1 MKIIGLDVGT
11 KRIGVAKA
19 DSKVKIAL
27 AGGYIKV
34 DGTELSKLAAL
45 ARTYGANL
53 FVVGL
58 PRSNDGNETKQSLY
72 ARNFARAL
80 NQAVPQ
86 ARVVMQDESLTSVE
100 AEERLKMRGRPY
112 EKGDIDAEAATIILQ
127 DFLER
132 NLSKVSSAKAGAAAA
147 GVAAATTTANPKSGQ
162 KIPDFGSKSAQN
174 QSSRPKSGTNSP
186 DLAAGS
192 QSGAGNQAGGR
203 SNTSNQASAGE
214 RVVNLKQEKP
224 AKKHRAAK
232 ITAWILLFLLV
243 LGGGGIAAYTYL
255 NQPVDPGCGE
265 VCTQITFTVEEGQ
278 STGEIAENL
287 YHAGLVR
294 NSLAFQAYYYLH
306 YLGQPLKTGEYTL
319 NGGMGPAQII
329 ETLIAGPQAA
339 VFSFTF
345 LPGENIFD
353 FRAKLLEQGYSDE
366 AITAGLEADYDHP
379 VLAGKPA
386 DASLEG
392 YLYGETYE
400 FYVGESVENI
410 ITKMLDQLYSV
421 VQANDLENKFAAQ
434 GLDLFQGITLASI
447 VQKEANNATDYAKVA
462 QVFYSRLSQGISLG
476 SDITVQYALDL
487 VDPERTTYT
496 DNAAALG
503 IDSPYNTR
511 LYTGLTPGPVSNPG
525 ESALV
530 ATANPADT
538 DYLFFLTGDDGMMY
552 YSHTDAEHQENIAN
566 HCQELCAVA
575 L

>member
-1 MKIIGLDVGT
+1 
-11 KRIGVAKA
+11 
-19 DSKVKIAL
+19 
-27 AGGYIKV
+27 
-34 DGTELSKLAAL
+34 
-45 ARTYGANL
+45 
-53 FVVGL
+53 
-58 PRSNDGNETKQSLY
+58 
-72 ARNFARAL
+72 
-80 NQAVPQ
+80 
-86 ARVVMQDESLTSVE
+86 
-100 AEERLKMRGRPY
+100 MRGRPY

-132 NLSKVSSAKAGAAAA
+132 NLSKISSAKAGAAAA
-147 GVAAATTTANPKSGQ
+147 TV
-162 KIPDFGSKSAQN
+162 SKS
-174 QSSRPKSGTNSP
+174 STKTS
-186 DLAAGS
+186 DLAVGGQARTDNQASTG
-192 QSGAGNQAGGR
+192 QSRTGNQASTGQ
-203 SNTSNQASAGE
+203 SSTNNQASAGE
-214 RVVNLKQEKP
+214 RVVNLKQAKP
-224 AKKHRAAK
+224 AKKHRATK

-243 LGGGGIAAYTYL
+243 LSGGGVAAYTYL
-255 NQPVDPGCGE
+255 NQPVDPGCE
-265 VCTQITFTVEEGQ
+265 EMCTQITFTVEEGQ

-287 YHAGLVR
+287 YRAGLVR
-294 NSLAFQAYYYLH
+294 SSLAFQAYYYLH

-353 FRAKLLEQGYSDE
+353 FREKLLEQGYSDE

-462 QVFYSRLSQGISLG
+462 QVFYKRLSQGISLG

-496 DNAAALG
+496 DNAAALS

>member
-132 NLSKVSSAKAGAAAA
+132 NLSKVSSAKAG
-147 GVAAATTTANPKSGQ
+147 VAAATV
-162 KIPDFGSKSAQN
+162 SKS
-174 QSSRPKSGTNSP
+174 STKTP
-186 DLAAGS
+186 DLAVG
-192 QSGAGNQAGGR
+192 GQAG
-203 SNTSNQASAGE
+203 TSNQASTGNQSSAGQSSTGNQSSAGE
-214 RVVNLKQEKP
+214 RVVNLKQTKP
-224 AKKHRAAK
+224 VKKHRAAK

-243 LGGGGIAAYTYL
+243 LGGGGVAAYTYL
-255 NQPVDPGCGE
+255 NQPVDPGCE
-265 VCTQITFTVEEGQ
+265 EMCTQITFTVEEGQ

-287 YHAGLVR
+287 YRAGLVR
-294 NSLAFQAYYYLH
+294 SSLAFQAYYYLH

-353 FRAKLLEQGYSDE
+353 FREKLLEQGYSDE

-410 ITKMLDQLYSV
+410 IIKMLDQLYSV
-421 VQANDLENKFAAQ
+421 VQANDLENKFATQ

-462 QVFYSRLSQGISLG
+462 QVFYKRLSQGISLG

-496 DNAAALG
+496 DNAAALS

-511 LYTGLTPGPVSNPG
+511 LYKGLTPGPVSNPG

>member
-147 GVAAATTTANPKSGQ
+147 ATHLAASDTRAGATAATTTATPKS
-162 KIPDFGSKSAQN
+162 
-174 QSSRPKSGTNSP
+174 
-186 DLAAGS
+186 
-192 QSGAGNQAGGR
+192 GR

-224 AKKHRAAK
+224 TKKHRAAK

-243 LGGGGIAAYTYL
+243 LGGGGVAAYTYL
-255 NQPVDPGCGE
+255 NQPVDPGCE
-265 VCTQITFTVEEGQ
+265 EMCTQITFTVEEGQ

-287 YHAGLVR
+287 YRAGLVR
-294 NSLAFQAYYYLH
+294 SSLAFQAYYYLH

-353 FRAKLLEQGYSDE
+353 FREKLLEQGYSDE

-410 ITKMLDQLYSV
+410 IIKMLDQLYSV

-447 VQKEANNATDYAKVA
+447 VQKEANNATDYAQVA
-462 QVFYSRLSQGISLG
+462 QVFYKRLSQGISLG

-511 LYTGLTPGPVSNPG
+511 LYKGLTPGPVSNPG

>member
-147 GVAAATTTANPKSGQ
+147 GAHVVAADARAGAAAAATAATPKSGQ
-162 KIPDFGSKSAQN
+162 
-174 QSSRPKSGTNSP
+174 
-186 DLAAGS
+186 
-192 QSGAGNQAGGR
+192 

-462 QVFYSRLSQGISLG
+462 QVFYKRLSQGISLG

>member
-132 NLSKVSSAKAGAAAA
+132 NLSKISGVKAGAAAA
-147 GVAAATTTANPKSGQ
+147 TV
-162 KIPDFGSKSAQN
+162 SKS
-174 QSSRPKSGTNSP
+174 STKTP
-186 DLAAGS
+186 DLAVGVQAGTS
-192 QSGAGNQAGGR
+192 NQASAGQSSTG
-203 SNTSNQASAGE
+203 NQASAGE
-214 RVVNLKQEKP
+214 RVVNLKQAKP

-243 LGGGGIAAYTYL
+243 LGGGGVAAYTYL
-255 NQPVDPGCGE
+255 NQPVDPGCE
-265 VCTQITFTVEEGQ
+265 EMCTQITFTVEEGQ

-294 NSLAFQAYYYLH
+294 NSLAFQTYYYLH

-353 FRAKLLEQGYSDE
+353 FREKLLEQGYSDE

-462 QVFYSRLSQGISLG
+462 QVFYKRLSQGISLG

-487 VDPERTTYT
+487 VDPERITYT

-503 IDSPYNTR
+503 IDSLYNTR

>member
-147 GVAAATTTANPKSGQ
+147 ASDTRAGAHVVAADAKAGAAAATTAATPKS
-162 KIPDFGSKSAQN
+162 
-174 QSSRPKSGTNSP
+174 
-186 DLAAGS
+186 
-192 QSGAGNQAGGR
+192 GR

-224 AKKHRAAK
+224 TKKHRAAK

-319 NGGMGPAQII
+319 KGGMGPAQII

-353 FRAKLLEQGYSDE
+353 FREKLLEQGYSDE

-462 QVFYSRLSQGISLG
+462 QVFYKRLSQGISLG

-503 IDSPYNTR
+503 VDSPYNTR

>member
-147 GVAAATTTANPKSGQ
+147 ATHLAASDTRAGATAATAATPKS
-162 KIPDFGSKSAQN
+162 
-174 QSSRPKSGTNSP
+174 
-186 DLAAGS
+186 
-192 QSGAGNQAGGR
+192 GR
-203 SNTSNQASAGE
+203 SNTSNQASAGQSSAGDQISAGE
-214 RVVNLKQEKP
+214 RVVDLKQEKP
-224 AKKHRAAK
+224 TKKHRAAK

-353 FRAKLLEQGYSDE
+353 FREKLLEQGYSDE

-462 QVFYSRLSQGISLG
+462 QVFYKRLSQGISLG
-476 SDITVQYALDL
+476 SDITVQYVLA
-487 VDPERTTYT
+487 TYT

-552 YSHTDAEHQENIAN
+552 YSHTDAEHQENIAS

>member
-132 NLSKVSSAKAGAAAA
+132 NLSKISSAKAGAAAA
-147 GVAAATTTANPKSGQ
+147 TV
-162 KIPDFGSKSAQN
+162 SKS
-174 QSSRPKSGTNSP
+174 STKTP
-186 DLAAGS
+186 DLAVGGQAGTS
-192 QSGAGNQAGGR
+192 NQASAGQSNTGNQASTGQ
-203 SNTSNQASAGE
+203 SSTNNQASAGE

-243 LGGGGIAAYTYL
+243 LGGGGVAAYTYL

-329 ETLIAGPQAA
+329 ETLITGPQAA

-353 FRAKLLEQGYSDE
+353 FREKLLEQGYSDE

-462 QVFYSRLSQGISLG
+462 QVFYKRLSQGISLG

>member
-27 AGGYIKV
+27 AGGYLNV
-34 DGTELSKLAAL
+34 DGTEMAKLAAL
-45 ARTYGANL
+45 ARTYGADL

-58 PRSNDGNETKQSLY
+58 PRSNDGNETKQSLF

-132 NLSKVSSAKAGAAAA
+132 SLTKTSVAAAA
-147 GVAAATTTANPKSGQ
+147 TESAARPTPAKAQRQSASRTTQRSQTRP
-162 KIPDFGSKSAQN
+162 
-174 QSSRPKSGTNSP
+174 QSQPTTQ
-186 DLAAGS
+186 S
-192 QSGAGNQAGGR
+192 QSETAPTA
-203 SNTSNQASAGE
+203 APEE
-214 RVVNLKQEKP
+214 RIVDLQQTKP
-224 AKKHRAAK
+224 APKHRGGK
-232 ITAWILLFLLV
+232 ILAWLIVILLI
-243 LGGGGIAAYTYL
+243 LGGGGTAAYLYF
-255 NQPVDPGCGE
+255 NQPVDPDCAGNCAE
-265 VCTQITFTVEEGQ
+265 VVFTVSEGQ
-278 STGEIAENL
+278 STGDIASNL
-287 YHAGLVR
+287 ADAGLVR
-294 NSLAFQAYYYLH
+294 NNLAFQAYYYLNFW
-306 YLGQPLKTGEYTL
+306 GQSLKSGEYTL
-319 NGGMGPAQII
+319 NNGMDPRAII
-329 ETLIAGPQAA
+329 EILVAGPQAK

-353 FRAKLLEQGYSDE
+353 FRDKLLAQGYSE
-366 AITAGLEADYDHP
+366 EEINAGLAATYDHP

-400 FYVGESVENI
+400 FYVGESVEKI
-410 ITKMLDQLYSV
+410 ITTMLDQIYEV
-421 VQANDLENKFAAQ
+421 VQANDLENKFAAR
-434 GLDLFQGITLASI
+434 GLNLYQGITLASI

-462 QVFYSRLSQGISLG
+462 QVFYSRLAQGVSLG

-496 DNAAALG
+496 DNAAALS

-552 YSHTDAEHQENIAN
+552 YSHTDAEHQENIVN
-566 HCQELCAVA
+566 HCQELCAAA

>member
-147 GVAAATTTANPKSGQ
+147 GAHVVAADARAGAAAAATAATPKS
-162 KIPDFGSKSAQN
+162 
-174 QSSRPKSGTNSP
+174 
-186 DLAAGS
+186 
-192 QSGAGNQAGGR
+192 GR
-203 SNTSNQASAGE
+203 SNTSNQASAGQSSAGDQISAGE

-243 LGGGGIAAYTYL
+243 LGGGGVAAYTYL

-353 FRAKLLEQGYSDE
+353 FREKLLEQGYSDE

-462 QVFYSRLSQGISLG
+462 QVFYKRLSQGISLG

>member
-147 GVAAATTTANPKSGQ
+147 GAHVVAADTRAGAAAAATAATPKS
-162 KIPDFGSKSAQN
+162 
-174 QSSRPKSGTNSP
+174 
-186 DLAAGS
+186 
-192 QSGAGNQAGGR
+192 GR

-224 AKKHRAAK
+224 TKKHRAAK

-243 LGGGGIAAYTYL
+243 LSGGGVAAYTYL
-255 NQPVDPGCGE
+255 NQPVDPGCGG

-353 FRAKLLEQGYSDE
+353 FREKLLEQGYSDE

-462 QVFYSRLSQGISLG
+462 QVFYKRLSQGISLG

>member
-132 NLSKVSSAKAGAAAA
+132 NLSKISSAKA
-147 GVAAATTTANPKSGQ
+147 GVAAATV
-162 KIPDFGSKSAQN
+162 SKS
-174 QSSRPKSGTNSP
+174 STKTP
-186 DLAAGS
+186 DLAVGGQAGT
-192 QSGAGNQAGGR
+192 GNQASTGQSSTG
-203 SNTSNQASAGE
+203 NQASAGE
-214 RVVNLKQEKP
+214 RVVNLRQAKP

-243 LGGGGIAAYTYL
+243 LGGGGVAAYTYL
-255 NQPVDPGCGE
+255 NQPVDPGCE
-265 VCTQITFTVEEGQ
+265 EMCTQITFTVEEGQ

-353 FRAKLLEQGYSDE
+353 FREKLLEQGYSDE

-447 VQKEANNATDYAKVA
+447 VQKEANNATDYAQVA
-462 QVFYSRLSQGISLG
+462 QVFYKRLSQGISLG

-487 VDPERTTYT
+487 VDPERITYT

-511 LYTGLTPGPVSNPG
+511 LYPGLTPGPVSNPG